1 MALDSS
7 ILKINCYCGKKS
19 ELDRSQQEKIFGKKV
34 LISDISYFYEKLTC
48 SNCKKK
54 YPQII
59 DKNEN
64 IIFDTSSTNRC
75 INCDCL
81 ISKPRRKFSQVQ
93 IFVEI
98 NALKILQK
106 TITKN

>member
-48 SNCKKK
+48 SNCKKNTHK
-54 YPQII
+54 
-59 DKNEN
+59 
-64 IIFDTSSTNRC
+64 
-75 INCDCL
+75 
-81 ISKPRRKFSQVQ
+81 
-93 IFVEI
+93 
-98 NALKILQK
+98 
-106 TITKN
+106 